1 LVYHGHKPRARG
13 FLPDLKESLPRS
25 SNFNMPVILT
35 DGEDSIPHI
44 GTIRSAFS
52 IGLALL

>member
-35 DGEDSIPHI
+35 DGEDSIPRI